1 MADIRTLKLALLAD
15 TKDFIKGLDKA
26 DNETRSF
33 SDKLGTAL
41 KAGAVAFAGL
51 ATAAGAFALKIGKD
65 AIGAASDFSEEISK
79 ARVIFGDAS
88 KDIEQFAETAA
99 DSLGQSKKQAVNAA
113 STFATLGKAAG
124 LTGKDLSKFS
134 IGFVKLASDLA
145 SFNNTSPEDAIQA
158 IGAALRGEAE
168 PIRRYGILL
177 NDATLKNEA
186 LALGLIKTTKEAL
199 SPANKVLA
207 AQEAIYKQTS
217 DAQGDFART
226 SDGLAN
232 SQRQLAANIE
242 DVKIQ
247 LGEVLLPIVLQVSDV
262 IKKTFVPAIENLVDG
277 FTRKGKQGL
286 TRAFYDAGTGV
297 VSFGY
302 DMTGVEGKAYELGE
316 SMRDLTTSIEKLLTI
331 DPNSSDSFFVKTL
344 DTLNRTIE
352 KIEQATAAYERFKN
366 SFAGGAL
373 IEASVSPVKA
383 TSNILSGAPGK
394 ALQTVNI
401 FNNIKGVLDPQGAAR
416 TITKVQNTA
425 LKTTGIKPFIPGR

>member
-88 KDIEQFAETAA
+88 KDIEKFAETAA

-207 AQEAIYKQTS
+207 AQAAIYKQTS

-331 DPNSSDSFFVKTL
+331 DPNSTDSFFVKTL

-366 SFAGGAL
+366 SFAGNAL
-373 IEASVSPVKA
+373 IEASVSPIKA

-401 FNNIKGVLDPQGAAR
+401 FNNIKGVLDPQAAAR

>member
-88 KDIEQFAETAA
+88 KDIEKFAETAA

-302 DMTGVEGKAYELGE
+302 DMEGIEGKAYTLGE
-316 SMRDLTTSIEKLLTI
+316 SMRDLTTSIEKLLAI
-331 DPNSSDSFFVKTL
+331 DPNSTDSFFVKTL

-366 SFAGGAL
+366 SFLGGAL
-373 IEASVSPVKA
+373 IEASVAPAKA

>member
-88 KDIEQFAETAA
+88 KDIEKFAETAA

-168 PIRRYGILL
+168 PIRKYGILL

-207 AQEAIYKQTS
+207 AQSAIYKQTS

-316 SMRDLTTSIEKLLTI
+316 SMRDLTISIEKLLTI

>member
-134 IGFVKLASDLA
+134 INFVKLASDLA

-168 PIRRYGILL
+168 PIRKYGILL

-199 SPANKVLA
+199 SPANKILA
-207 AQEAIYKQTS
+207 AQSAIYKQTS

-302 DMTGVEGKAYELGE
+302 DMEGIEGKAYTLGE
-316 SMRDLTTSIEKLLTI
+316 SMRDLTTSIEKLLAI
-331 DPNSSDSFFVKTL
+331 DPNSTDSFFVKTL

>member
-88 KDIEQFAETAA
+88 KDIEKFAETAA

-186 LALGLIKTTKEAL
+186 LALGLIKSTKEAL

-207 AQEAIYKQTS
+207 AQSAIYKQTS

>member
-168 PIRRYGILL
+168 PIRKYGILL

-207 AQEAIYKQTS
+207 AQSAIYKQTS

>member
-88 KDIEQFAETAA
+88 KDIEKFAETAA